1 MVVSGKHKG
10 QSPIANRQLPIVL
23 GRLLKRKG
31 LTLAVAES
39 CTGGLIGDRLTDV
52 PGSSRYFAGGLIA
65 YSDAVKTSMLG
76 VRKLTLAK
84 WGAVSEQ
91 TVREMA
97 AGVCR
102 RFGTQIGVAVSG
114 IAGPSGGSKIKPVG
128 LVYICVRAGRQLAVE
143 CHRFRGGR
151 RAVKEQSAAAAL
163 NLSRRLLEGKA

>member
-102 RFGTQIGVAVSG
+102 RFGTQVGVAVSG
-114 IAGPSGGSKIKPVG
+114 IAGPGGGSKVKPVG
-128 LVYICVRAGRQLAVE
+128 LVYICVRTGRQLAVE
-143 CHRFRGGR
+143 RHRFRGGR

-163 NLSRRLLEGKA
+163 NLCRRLLGGKA